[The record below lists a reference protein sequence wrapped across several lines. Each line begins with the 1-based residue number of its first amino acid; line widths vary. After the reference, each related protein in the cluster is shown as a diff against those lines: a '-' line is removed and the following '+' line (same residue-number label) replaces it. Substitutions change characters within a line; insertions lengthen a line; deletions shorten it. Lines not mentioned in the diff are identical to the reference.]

1 MKLLVKANLKQ
12 AVEDSPRLMPRGPQ
26 RIRCKDLAT
35 LRSYMMNCGKKLRK
49 MKDPGFSNAPLTK
62 TYWVDGKTLVA
73 EWDPVSKEG
82 WFYGLNSKQASDG
95 LNFVLYSPS
104 TEKYYTGKAGEG
116 WLGEKDEAFPYTQ
129 EGGERQAKKF
139 NEGGFAVRD
148 WQVVKIS

>member
-1 MKLLVKANLKQ
+1 MKLRVKANLKQ
-12 AVEDSPRLMPRGPQ
+12 A
-26 RIRCKDLAT
+26 
-35 LRSYMMNCGKKLRK
+35 
-49 MKDPGFSNAPLTK
+49 
-62 TYWVDGKTLVA
+62 
-73 EWDPVSKEG
+73 
-82 WFYGLNSKQASDG
+82 SD